1 MTKAEVVQK
10 ITEKHHFTWTHLIEA
25 KDMMSWIGTEG
36 FPFTVVVDKTGIVR
50 YAVHGSSPEIR
61 AEIIAKIKE
70 AEGEI

>member
-1 MTKAEVVQK
+1 
-10 ITEKHHFTWTHLIEA
+10 
-25 KDMMSWIGTEG
+25 MSWIGTEG